1 VIDQVTKLSP
11 TPFPDCYS
19 ANVSAGRTI
28 TVRPAR
34 RISGVVRVPGDKSI
48 SHRALILAAL
58 ATGRSEIVNLA
69 PGDDC
74 RATLDCLRRL
84 GVGASASA
92 SPDGGDVLRWQ
103 IDGVGLSGF
112 RPATGGLDAQNSGT
126 TARLLM
132 GVLAASAFRTSIS
145 GDASLRRRPMGRV
158 VEPLALMGAH
168 IDTSD
173 GRLPAIVSGSP
184 LHGIDYSAP
193 VPSAQ
198 VKSAILLAGLSAS
211 GVTTIREP
219 IATRDHT
226 ERALGTFGVIVESGP
241 GRVAI
246 TGGQRLLAARINVPG
261 DPSSAAFWAAAAA
274 ALPGSSID
282 IRDVGLNPTRIGF
295 LRVLQR
301 FGAVVSATE
310 SPETDAEARGTI
322 RVAHRSLGAVV
333 VEPSE
338 VPGLID
344 ELPALAALATHGGR
358 FTVTGAAELRV
369 KESDR
374 IAALARGLRLMGA
387 DVEEAPDGFQI
398 DGAARLRG
406 GAVDAAGDH
415 RLAMAFAIAALG
427 ATGPTTIAGA
437 DAVSVSYPGFFDVL
451 ESMCA

>member
-1 VIDQVTKLSP
+1 MT
-11 TPFPDCYS
+11 
-19 ANVSAGRTI
+19 AGNTV

-34 RISGVVRVPGDKSI
+34 RISGVLRVPGDKSI
-48 SHRALILAAL
+48 SHRALMLAAL
-58 ATGRSEIVNLA
+58 AAGRSEIVNLA

-74 RATLDCLRRL
+74 QATLDCLRRL
-84 GVGASASA
+84 GVGASTAA
-92 SPDGGDVLRWQ
+92 SPDGGSALRWQ

-112 RPATGGLDAQNSGT
+112 RPASDGLDARNSGT

-132 GVLAASAFRTSIS
+132 GVLAASVFSTRIG
-145 GDASLRRRPMGRV
+145 GDGSLQRRPMRRV

-173 GRLPAIVSGSP
+173 GRLPAIVTGAP
-184 LHGIDYSAP
+184 LHGIDYTAP

-198 VKSAILLAGLSAS
+198 VKSAILLAGLAAR
-211 GVTTIREP
+211 GVTTVREP

-226 ERALGTFGVIVESGP
+226 ELALGAFGVEVAV
-241 GRVAI
+241 GRGTVALA
-246 TGGQRLLAARINVPG
+246 GGQRPSAARIHVPG
-261 DPSSAAFWAAAAA
+261 DASSAAFWAVAAA

-295 LRVLQR
+295 LGVLRR
-301 FGAVVSATE
+301 FGAAVSATE
-310 SPETDAEARGTI
+310 SPRTDVEARGTI
-322 RVAHRSLGAVV
+322 RVAHRALGDVV

-344 ELPALAALATHGGR
+344 ELPALAALATYGGR
-358 FTVTGAAELRV
+358 LSVTGAAELRV

-374 IAALARGLRLMGA
+374 IAALARGLRQMGA
-387 DVEEAPDGFQI
+387 DVEEAPDGFRI

-427 ATGPTTIAGA
+427 ATGPTTISGAGA
-437 DAVSVSYPGFFDVL
+437 VSISYPGFFDVL

>member
-1 VIDQVTKLSP
+1 VRFGTELRY
-11 TPFPDCYS
+11 CYS
-19 ANVSAGRTI
+19 AKVTPGNTI

-58 ATGRSEIVNLA
+58 AEGRSEIVNLA

-84 GVGASASA
+84 GVGVSSAA
-92 SPDGGDVLRWQ
+92 SPDDGNTLRWQ
-103 IDGVGLSGF
+103 IDGVGLSGL
-112 RPATGGLDAQNSGT
+112 RPASDGLDAQNSGT

-132 GVLAASAFRTSIS
+132 GVLAASGFSTRIC
-145 GDASLRRRPMGRV
+145 GDNSLQRRPMRRV

-168 IDTSD
+168 IATTE
-173 GRLPAIVSGSP
+173 GLLPAVVTGSP
-184 LHGIDYSAP
+184 LHGIDYALP
-193 VPSAQ
+193 IPSAQ

-211 GVTTIREP
+211 GVTIVREP

-226 ERALGTFGVIVESGP
+226 ERSLGAFGVEVEVGP
-241 GRVAI
+241 GMVAVA
-246 TGGQRLLAARINVPG
+246 GGQRLSAARISVPG

-274 ALPGSSID
+274 ALPGSSIE

-301 FGAVVSATE
+301 FGATVVTRE
-310 SPETDAEARGTI
+310 SPEADVEARGTI
-322 RVAHRSLGAVV
+322 RVSHRALGDVV

-387 DVEEAPDGFQI
+387 DIEEAPDGFRI
-398 DGAARLRG
+398 EGAARLRG
-406 GAVDAAGDH
+406 GAVDAGGDH

-427 ATGPTTIAGA
+427 ATGPTTITGA
-437 DAVSVSYPGFFDVL
+437 DAISVSYPDFFDVL

>member
-1 VIDQVTKLSP
+1 VT
-11 TPFPDCYS
+11 
-19 ANVSAGRTI
+19 AGNTV

-58 ATGRSEIVNLA
+58 AAGRSEIVNLA

-84 GVGASASA
+84 GVDASAAA
-92 SPDGGDVLRWQ
+92 SPQDGNTLRWRV
-103 IDGVGLSGF
+103 DGVGLSGF
-112 RPATGGLDAQNSGT
+112 RRASDGLDAQNSGT

-132 GVLAASAFRTSIS
+132 GVLAPSAFTTRIS
-145 GDASLRRRPMGRV
+145 GDGSLQRRPMRRV
-158 VEPLALMGAH
+158 VEPLALMGAQ
-168 IDTSD
+168 IETRD
-173 GRLPAIVSGSP
+173 GRLPALVTGSP
-184 LHGIDYSAP
+184 LHGIDYLAP

-198 VKSAILLAGLSAS
+198 VKSAILLAALSAG
-211 GVTTIREP
+211 GVTIVREP
-219 IATRDHT
+219 ITTRDHT
-226 ERALGTFGVIVESGP
+226 ELALRAFGVEIEVGP
-241 GRVAI
+241 GMVALA
-246 TGGQRLLAARINVPG
+246 GGQRLSAARIVVPG
-261 DPSSAAFWAAAAA
+261 DPSSAAFWAVAAA
-274 ALPGSSID
+274 ALPGSSIE

-301 FGAVVSATE
+301 FGASVATSE
-310 SPETDAEARGTI
+310 STKADAEVRGTI
-322 RVAHRSLGAVV
+322 RVSYRALGDVV

-358 FTVTGAAELRV
+358 FAVTGAAELRV

-387 DVEEAPDGFQI
+387 DIEETPDGFCI
-398 DGAARLRG
+398 EGRSRLRG
-406 GAVDAAGDH
+406 GAVDAVGDH

-437 DAVSVSYPGFFDVL
+437 DAVSVSYPDFFDVL
-451 ESMCA
+451 ERVSA

>member
-1 VIDQVTKLSP
+1 M
-11 TPFPDCYS
+11 
-19 ANVSAGRTI
+19 
-28 TVRPAR
+28 R

-58 ATGRSEIVNLA
+58 AAGRSEIVNLA

-84 GVGASASA
+84 GVGASAAA
-92 SPDGGDVLRWQ
+92 SPDDGNNCRWL
-103 IDGVGLSGF
+103 IDGVGLSGL
-112 RPATGGLDAQNSGT
+112 RPASDGLDAQNSGT
-126 TARLLM
+126 TARMLM
-132 GVLAASAFRTSIS
+132 GALAASAFSTRIS
-145 GDASLRRRPMGRV
+145 GDGSLQRRPMRRV
-158 VEPLALMGAH
+158 VEPLSLMGAH
-168 IDTSD
+168 IETSD
-173 GRLPAIVSGSP
+173 GRLPATVTGSP
-184 LHGIDYSAP
+184 LHGIDYSVP

-211 GVTTIREP
+211 GVTTVRES
-219 IATRDHT
+219 ITTRDHT
-226 ERALGTFGVIVESGP
+226 ERALGAFGVSVEVGP
-241 GRVAI
+241 GMVAM
-246 TGGQRLLAARINVPG
+246 TGGQRPSAARINVPG
-261 DPSSAAFWAAAAA
+261 DPSSAAFWAVAAA

-301 FGAVVSATE
+301 FGAAVATME
-310 SPETDAEARGTI
+310 SLEADAEARGTI
-322 RVAHRSLGAVV
+322 RVSHRTLGDVV
-333 VEPSE
+333 VDASE

-358 FTVTGAAELRV
+358 FSVTGAAELRV

-374 IAALARGLRLMGA
+374 ISALACGLRLMGA
-387 DVEEAPDGFQI
+387 DIEETPDGFRI
-398 DGAARLRG
+398 DGASRLRG
-406 GAVDAAGDH
+406 GAVDAVGDH